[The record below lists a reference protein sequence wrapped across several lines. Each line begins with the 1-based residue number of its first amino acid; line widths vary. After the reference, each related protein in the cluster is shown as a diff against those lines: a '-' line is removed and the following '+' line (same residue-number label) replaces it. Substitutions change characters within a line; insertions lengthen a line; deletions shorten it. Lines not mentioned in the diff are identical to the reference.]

1 MLDLVTNSSIT
12 ASYKNN
18 PACRKKDDGKRN
30 GWSIFISEAEEMMS
44 IFKPLIFLDVPA
56 GSPGTLH
63 SSPRTTQLR
72 RPEQYSVQAQY
83 YDLEHDDYT
92 NNYDLGHC
100 YDCFIEAFG
109 LSTKWI
115 LGLCS
120 TLFSIFLRENY
131 SLS

>member
-30 GWSIFISEAEEMMS
+30 SGSIFMAEVMMS
-44 IFKPLIFLDVPA
+44 IFKPLIFLDVPAGSIFTIFRNIIFLDVPA

-83 YDLEHDDYT
+83 Y
-92 NNYDLGHC
+92 
-100 YDCFIEAFG
+100 II
-109 LSTKWI
+109 S
-115 LGLCS
+115 
-120 TLFSIFLRENY
+120 
-131 SLS
+131 

>member
-1 MLDLVTNSSIT
+1 
-12 ASYKNN
+12 
-18 PACRKKDDGKRN
+18 
-30 GWSIFISEAEEMMS
+30 MMS

-115 LGLCS
+115 LDLCS